1 MTDDEHTDLLKV
13 VKDQAGE
20 LMAIDI
26 LLRALIASHPKPG
39 DLKLA
44 LELLSTHFGVQ
55 LRDYAFD
62 TDRGPKL
69 TQSVTTDVQKHVD
82 RWLKIL
88 AGVQATNPNQSKN

>member
-1 MTDDEHTDLLKV
+1 VADDEHTDLLKI

-55 LRDYAFD
+55 LRDHAFD
-62 TDRGPKL
+62 TDRGPEL
-69 TQSVTTDVQKHVD
+69 THSVTTDVQKHVD
-82 RWLKIL
+82 RWLNIL
-88 AGVQATNPNQSKN
+88 ADVQATNPNQRKK

>member
-1 MTDDEHTDLLKV
+1 VTDDEHTDLLKA

-55 LRDYAFD
+55 VRDHAFD

-69 TQSVTTDVQKHVD
+69 AQSVTTDVQKHVD
-82 RWLKIL
+82 RWLEIL
-88 AGVQATNPNQSKN
+88 AGVHATDPNQSKQ